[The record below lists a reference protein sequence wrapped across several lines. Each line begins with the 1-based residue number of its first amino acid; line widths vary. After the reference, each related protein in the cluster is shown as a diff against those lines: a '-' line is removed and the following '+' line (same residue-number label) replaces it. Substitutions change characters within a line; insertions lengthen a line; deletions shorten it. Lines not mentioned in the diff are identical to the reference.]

1 MKFNLSQFVTN
12 TKNSAVK
19 HAPEILTIVGVA
31 GMIGTIFM
39 VAKETPKA
47 LDVMTELKEEAAS
60 QNREVSGKDILTH
73 VGPVYLPAVVTG
85 VASASC
91 IIGASAVN
99 HKRNAALLA
108 AYTIS
113 ETALKEYR
121 DKVVE
126 TIGEKKEQS
135 IQEAVARDHVAKNPV
150 RNTEVFITQKGN
162 TLFYDCMTGRYFE
175 SDLEKIEKSLISLNN
190 RLMREHYISLDE
202 LYYEWGLRPVQLGN
216 ELGWNV
222 ENGMIEITKTPQ
234 LTEDD
239 RPCIAISFPK
249 PPGYRYASNYR

>member
-1 MKFNLSQFVTN
+1 MKNFNLSHFLTN
-12 TKNSAVK
+12 AKNEAIK
-19 HAPEILTIVGVA
+19 HSPEILTIVGVA
-31 GMIGTIFM
+31 GMCATIIM

-47 LDVMTELKEEAAS
+47 LDIMTELKEES
-60 QNREVSGKDILTH
+60 TDGKVSGKDIVVH
-73 VGPVYLPAVVTG
+73 VGPVYVPAIVTG
-85 VASASC
+85 VMSAGC

-121 DKVVE
+121 DKVIE
-126 TIGEKKEQS
+126 TIGEKKEKD
-135 IQEAVARDHVAKNPV
+135 IQEAVAREQVAKNPIQS
-150 RNTEVFITQKGN
+150 TEVFITPKGN
-162 TLFYDCMTGRYFE
+162 TLFYDCMTGRYFT
-175 SDLEKIEKSLISLNN
+175 SDLEKIEKSLNNLNN

-222 ENGMIEITKTPQ
+222 DDGMIEITKAPQ
-234 LTEDD
+234 LSEDD